1 MLSHTPFWKLPTS
14 NGDAAMSDLAKSL
27 REWATIEDCAGTAMA
42 LKEAAGAIDALE
54 RRVRELELEMTNG
67 DLAAYQAACARAE
80 AAEAALA
87 TARRKLEARKTMLHV
102 ANAMWKSAQGE
113 VEKQNAQ
120 LREMREALKA
130 WVNDFEDHTD
140 SHPEWVLNHYRR
152 ARAALASQ
160 PDMKTKST
168 KGPITDQMS
177 NLVNDLNGGA
187 TEIGPVAKRRMG

>member
-1 MLSHTPFWKLPTS
+1 MNTKDWVS
-14 NGDAAMSDLAKSL
+14 
-27 REWATIEDCAGTAMA
+27 RA
-42 LKEAAGAIDALE
+42 LNAEE
-54 RRVRELELEMTNG
+54 RIRRDEGWIAQLT
-67 DLAAYQAACARAE
+67 ARAE

-160 PDMKTKST
+160 QT
-168 KGPITDQMS
+168 KGEP
-177 NLVNDLNGGA
+177 NEA
-187 TEIGPVAKRRMG
+187 